1 MEEVGVRP
9 TASRYM
15 RVVSKDETI
24 SDTDSTSSIAIFRA
38 TLRNGQMFAVDPR
51 NAMYNF
57 TTTAEHEHG
66 VFEWNSYMECL
77 LVADRVPIGVLPLE
91 RLPQHPVPLGNL
103 ANGHAGNFVT
113 ADIRF
118 IAESKA
124 ISVFVTLGEGLR
136 WQLPGFLPL
145 ENYQTSFAKLMRRS
159 STNDEHKIE
168 VSAFKEQLKKAIRLT
183 RCMRLKEMLFDRLRL
198 KEGN

>member
-1 MEEVGVRP
+1 
-9 TASRYM
+9 
-15 RVVSKDETI
+15 
-24 SDTDSTSSIAIFRA
+24 
-38 TLRNGQMFAVDPR
+38 MFAVDPR

-57 TTTAEHEHG
+57 TTTAELEHG
-66 VFEWNSYMECL
+66 VFEWNSYMERL
-77 LVADRVPIGVLPLE
+77 LVADRVPIGVLPLG

-103 ANGHAGNFVT
+103 ADAGNFVT
-113 ADIRF
+113 ANIRF
-118 IAESKA
+118 ITESKA
-124 ISVFVTLGEGLR
+124 ISVFITLGEGLR

-145 ENYQTSFAKLMRRS
+145 ENYQTSFAKLMSRS

>member
-1 MEEVGVRP
+1 
-9 TASRYM
+9 
-15 RVVSKDETI
+15 
-24 SDTDSTSSIAIFRA
+24 
-38 TLRNGQMFAVDPR
+38 
-51 NAMYNF
+51 
-57 TTTAEHEHG
+57 
-66 VFEWNSYMECL
+66 L